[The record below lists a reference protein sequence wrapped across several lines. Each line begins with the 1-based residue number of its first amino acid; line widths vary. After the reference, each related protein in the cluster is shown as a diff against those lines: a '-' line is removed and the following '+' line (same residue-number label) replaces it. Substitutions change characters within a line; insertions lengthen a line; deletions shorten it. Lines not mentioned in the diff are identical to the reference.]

1 MTPAQHRTT
10 LAAGT
15 PVRLALLLLACL
27 FTTLALAQN
36 SERNLAQADPADVGM
51 SRDGLAALQALSG
64 APILPPSITAVTD
77 LVTLSA
83 LPVGADPVVFAEPV
97 DQSVAEDAGV
107 RLLPPGRAPPASN
120 LIQA

>member
-1 MTPAQHRTT
+1 MRLVLYLPQVRTM
-10 LAAGT
+10 
-15 PVRLALLLLACL
+15 PR
-27 FTTLALAQN
+27 N
-36 SERNLAQADPADVGM
+36 RNLRLKLAIGALVALVGLL
-51 SRDGLAALQALSG
+51 SFGEFLPHTDDGCGVEVHCVSCRVHV
-64 APILPPSITAVTD
+64 TAVTD

-120 LIQA
+120 LLQA